1 MSGPRPPLAFAASL
15 KVKLGVLV
23 AASVAVAA
31 IIGTVGAAG
40 GVAPWL
46 AIPVT
51 IALALA
57 VTQLLAVGMTAPLR
71 EMTDAARR
79 MARGDYDVRVSAP
92 SRDEVGQ
99 LADAFNTMARDLAT
113 VDRERR
119 DLVATVS
126 HELRTPLTAVS
137 LRLENLADGIEPT
150 TPDVFAELLRQIR
163 SLGTLVSDLL
173 DLSRVHSGARPLDL
187 GDVPL
192 TRLLE
197 QAVADVTLP
206 TRPVSFQVRVAPEDL
221 TVRGDPARLRQ
232 LVVNVLDNAGRH
244 SPADGVVT
252 VEAAATPD
260 GGWRLEVA
268 DQGPGIPP
276 EHRERVFERFGT
288 LAGHEGG
295 GTGLGLAIARWV
307 AELHGGT
314 VRFESPPVDR
324 SGALLRVDLP
334 PATAIPT
341 PAAAAAPFQREVR
354 MPTPNPTPTSTR
366 APMTVPAPMVPAPPP
381 PAGFD
386 AVFGPFWPENDERPR
401 VDVLVAAALTGLLAG
416 LVIPDRSLG
425 SGTLLVLAAAGLTVL
440 YSARHR
446 FDPFT
451 LASAA
456 LCAVLAAMVVVRDA
470 TWIVVLDL
478 LAGAGLLT
486 VAVTRARTVLGFVL
500 SGLAWPLAGLRGLP
514 WLGRTAGV
522 VTRGGRTSAV
532 LRTVVWS
539 LAGVLVFSLLF
550 ASADVLF
557 QHWIDVIVPD
567 WTVDTLVARVFVAV
581 FVGGVVLA
589 AAYLALNPP
598 AIDQHPRQS
607 RPVRERFEWVTPVLL
622 VDVVFVVFLVAQLAE
637 LSGGDD
643 YVQRTTG
650 LTYSHYAHRGFWQL
664 VVATMLTLLVVWA
677 AARKAAV
684 ATAADRLWL
693 RGVLGPLLLMTLAVV
708 ASALHRM
715 NVYDDAYGFTRL
727 RLLVSVFEGWLG
739 VVVAAVVV
747 VGLGLRAAWLAR
759 FALLTGAAA
768 LAGLGLVNPDGWI
781 AEHNIDRY
789 VATGKIDSGY
799 LSGLSADAV
808 PAVMRLPEAERG
820 CAMPSRWLTREQGW
834 LSWNLGRARAE
845 HALGGRDL
853 PEPGAACI
861 ARMIAADD

>member
-31 IIGTVGAAG
+31 VIGTVGAAG

-92 SRDEVGQ
+92 SRDEVGL

-137 LRLENLADGIEPT
+137 LRLENLADGIEPN
-150 TPDVFAELLRQIR
+150 TPDAFADLLRQVR
-163 SLGTLVSDLL
+163 ALGTLVTDLL
-173 DLSRVHSGARPLDL
+173 DLSRVHSGAKALDL
-187 GDVPL
+187 GDVAL
-192 TRLLE
+192 GQLLA
-197 QAVADVTLP
+197 QAAADLTLP
-206 TRPVSFQVRVAPEDL
+206 TRPVSFEVRVVPEDL
-221 TVRGDPARLRQ
+221 TVRADPARLRQ

-252 VEAAATPD
+252 VDAAATPG

-268 DQGPGIPP
+268 DQGPGIPA
-276 EHRERVFERFGT
+276 EQRERVFERFGT

-314 VRFESPPVDR
+314 IRFDPPPAGR
-324 SGALLRVDLP
+324 AGALLRVELP
-334 PATAIPT
+334 SATAIPS
-341 PAAAAAPFQREVR
+341 AATVAAPTRLEEP
-354 MPTPNPTPTSTR
+354 MPATTPSPTPTPAT
-366 APMTVPAPMVPAPPP
+366 APSAAPPP
-381 PAGFD
+381 LAPPSAGFD
-386 AVFGPFWPENDERPR
+386 AVFGPFWPERDGRPR
-401 VDVLVAAALTGLLAG
+401 VDILVAAALTGVLAG
-416 LVIPDRSLG
+416 IVIPDRSLG
-425 SGTLLVLAAAGLTVL
+425 SGTLVVLAAAGLTVL
-440 YSARHR
+440 YAARHR

-470 TWIVVLDL
+470 TWIVTLDL

-486 VAVTRARTVLGFVL
+486 IAVNRGRTVLGFVL

-514 WLGRTAGV
+514 WLGRTAAV

-557 QHWIDVIVPD
+557 QHWVDVILPD
-567 WTVDTLVARVFVAV
+567 WTVDTLVARVFMSV

-598 AIDQHPRQS
+598 AIDEIPRRS

-622 VDVVFVVFLVAQLAE
+622 VNAVFVVFLVAQLAE

-677 AARKAAV
+677 AARKASV
-684 ATAADRLWL
+684 ETATDRLWM
-693 RGVLGPLLLMTLAVV
+693 RAVLGPLLVMTLAVV

-739 VVVAAVVV
+739 VVVVAVVV
-747 VGLGLRAAWLAR
+747 AGLGLRAAWLAR

-768 LAGLGLVNPDGWI
+768 LAGLGLINPDGWI
-781 AEHNIDRY
+781 AGHNIDRY
-789 VATGKIDSGY
+789 VATGKIDSAY
-799 LSGLSADAV
+799 LSSLSADAV
-808 PAVMRLPEAERG
+808 PAVMRLPEGERG
-820 CAMPSRWLTREQGW
+820 CAMPARWLTREQDW

-845 HALGGRDL
+845 HALGGREL
-853 PEPGAACI
+853 PEAGDACV
-861 ARMIAADD
+861 ARMIAQDD